1 MICSTLKRS
10 VLLAAAICSIAV
22 LSQAQGPLY
31 KQVNYSTNVSHRIGD
46 YLVPPGDYVLYQ
58 VSHNDLNMFR
68 LYQKDMAREPIATI
82 RTTRIDYS
90 RHYPDHT
97 KILFEFDESGGEAR
111 PVLRGWTIPGEDG
124 WRIISVIAKNDR
136 ILTRIK

>member
-1 MICSTLKRS
+1 MICSALKRS

-46 YLVPPGDYVLYQ
+46 YLAPPGDYVLYQ

-82 RTTRIDYS
+82 KTTRIDYS
-90 RHYPDHT
+90 GQYPGHT
-97 KILFEFDESGGEAR
+97 KVLLEFDESTGEAR